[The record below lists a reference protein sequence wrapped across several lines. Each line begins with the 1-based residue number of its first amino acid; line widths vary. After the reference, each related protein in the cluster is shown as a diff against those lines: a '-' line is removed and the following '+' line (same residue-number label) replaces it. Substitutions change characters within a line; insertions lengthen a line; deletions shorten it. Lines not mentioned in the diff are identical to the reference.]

1 MLNKLI
7 NYIKDDE
14 VSVFILKNK
23 AHVLNY
29 VKVMD
34 ISSNKIN
41 IKLKDNILSIE
52 GSDLL
57 IRKLDKREL
66 LIVGF
71 INKVTFND

>member
-34 ISSNKIN
+34 ISNNKIN